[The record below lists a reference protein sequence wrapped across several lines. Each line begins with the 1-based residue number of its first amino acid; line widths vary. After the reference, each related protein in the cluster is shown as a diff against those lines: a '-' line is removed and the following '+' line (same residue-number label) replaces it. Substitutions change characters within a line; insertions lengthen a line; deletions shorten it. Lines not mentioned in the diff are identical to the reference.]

1 MLTEDGIVTEDDTV
15 VTQETSILGAGDVM
29 EGDVEQGLVEE
40 DDGQVIK
47 RGGGGCTELC
57 SFVRK
62 GKGGVDG
69 GTGKGERG
77 SERGRMKDK

>member
-47 RGGGGCTELC
+47 RGGGVYRVVFLC
-57 SFVRK
+57 EE
-62 GKGGVDG
+62 GKG
-69 GTGKGERG
+69 RC
-77 SERGRMKDK
+77 

>member
-40 DDGQVIK
+40 DEGQVNK
-47 RGGGGCTELC
+47 GGYTELR
-57 SFVRK
+57 SSVWK
-62 GKGGVDG
+62 GMGGVDG
-69 GTGKGERG
+69 GTGKGGGG
-77 SERGRMKDK
+77 SERGRMKVR

>member
-40 DDGQVIK
+40 DEGQVNK
-47 RGGGGCTELC
+47 GGYTELR
-57 SFVRK
+57 SSVWKGMGGEEEVRE
-62 GKGGVDG
+62 
-69 GTGKGERG
+69 GE
-77 SERGRMKDK
+77 

>member
-47 RGGGGCTELC
+47 RGGGGGVYRVVFLC
-57 SFVRK
+57 EE
-62 GKGGVDG
+62 GKG
-69 GTGKGERG
+69 RC
-77 SERGRMKDK
+77 

>member
-47 RGGGGCTELC
+47 RGGGVQSCVPL
-57 SFVRK
+57 
-62 GKGGVDG
+62 
-69 GTGKGERG
+69 
-77 SERGRMKDK
+77 

>member
-40 DDGQVIK
+40 DEGQVIK
-47 RGGGGCTELC
+47 GGYTELR
-57 SFVRK
+57 SSEWK
-62 GKGGVDG
+62 GMGGVDG
-69 GTGKGERG
+69 GTGKGGGGTIKER
-77 SERGRMKDK
+77 

>member
-40 DDGQVIK
+40 DEGQVIK
-47 RGGGGCTELC
+47 RGGGGCVQSCVPL
-57 SFVRK
+57 
-62 GKGGVDG
+62 
-69 GTGKGERG
+69 
-77 SERGRMKDK
+77 

>member
-40 DDGQVIK
+40 DEGQVHVIK
-47 RGGGGCTELC
+47 RGGGG
-57 SFVRK
+57 
-62 GKGGVDG
+62 GVQ
-69 GTGKGERG
+69 
-77 SERGRMKDK
+77 SCVPL